1 VCGGREP
8 GGALVCDAVEVE
20 ILPEPSEGERRAL
33 LEALAADGAGEA
45 APRSRWREAALD
57 DLRGDAT
64 TEDAWGD
71 PRVVEP

>member
-1 VCGGREP
+1 MT
-8 GGALVCDAVEVE
+8 VE
-20 ILPEPSEGERRAL
+20 ILPESSEDERRAL
-33 LEALAADGAGEA
+33 LEALAADRVREA
-45 APRSRWREAALD
+45 AAWRSRWREAALD

>member
-1 VCGGREP
+1 MT
-8 GGALVCDAVEVE
+8 VE
-20 ILPEPSEGERRAL
+20 ILPEPSEDERRAL
-33 LEALAADGAGEA
+33 LEALAADRVREA
-45 APRSRWREAALD
+45 AAWRSRWREAALD